1 MKLEDAIFL
10 LGKKTLE
17 LELMTVAA
25 SQNKQFALQW
35 IQQEQDKHYTQDV
48 EQFAHYIN
56 SLGCE

>member
-25 SQNKQFALQW
+25 TQTKYAAEQW
-35 IQQEQDKHYTQDV
+35 ISQEQKKHYEQDV
-48 EQFAHYIN
+48 KQFAHYIN